1 MAKIEIQSF
10 FFDLIHCKDK
20 ILATFEKF
28 DEKYGEDERGSLV
41 AGIQEM
47 EDADLVNL
55 LINIQ
60 RLATGYEQIKELMD
74 RAEEEELQAAIS
86 EDDEDED
93 DEDDDDEI

>member
-20 ILATFEKF
+20 IIQTFDEF
-28 DEKYGEDERGSLV
+28 DEKFGDDERGALV
-41 AGIQEM
+41 AGIREM

-60 RLATGYEQIKELMD
+60 RMATGYEEIKELMD
-74 RAEEEELQAAIS
+74 AAEEEELQKS
-86 EDDEDED
+86 LEEDDDDD
-93 DEDDDDEI
+93 DEDDDD

>member
-20 ILATFEKF
+20 ILSTFDEF

-47 EDADLVNL
+47 KDSDLVNL

-74 RAEEEELQAAIS
+74 QAEEEEMNASL
-86 EDDEDED
+86 EDGEEDEDED
-93 DEDDDDEI
+93 DDDDEI